1 MKKLLA
7 LSVVLAISTSMSMA
21 ATSYGTALKKAIKQ
35 DIETQKQEAKNYNA
49 SVKESIKKDMEAKA
63 KAAENEKI
71 KAAKAKKEAKLK
83 EVNSKIA
90 ELNKEKAAI
99 QANKDMTYT
108 EKTFKTR
115 AIDKQLEYWNKQKDA
130 LK

>member
-7 LSVVLAISTSMSMA
+7 LSIVLAISTSMSMA

-49 SVKESIKKDMEAKA
+49 SVKESIKKDIEAKA

-71 KAAKAKKEAKLK
+71 KAAKAKKEP
-83 EVNSKIA
+83 
-90 ELNKEKAAI
+90 
-99 QANKDMTYT
+99 
-108 EKTFKTR
+108 
-115 AIDKQLEYWNKQKDA
+115 
-130 LK
+130 